1 MAEIIPFEPDPGNAG
16 VGSGDTKYCYQS
28 HILIEKGYGF
38 CCFGNYENC
47 MSKKIIIIS
56 GGRFGDPIFFKQKIA
71 EIGDSLII
79 VCDGGVR
86 HLQKLGI
93 KPDVIIGDMDSIGPA
108 QLANY
113 SAQGVQIIQHPANKD
128 FTDTELALDYAL
140 DLRPTAIY
148 IWGALGGRLD
158 HTLANV
164 FLLRKGQKAGIK
176 TYLID
181 EYCEAFIMDKEAAFV
196 DAKGVTVS
204 LFALSSQVKGLSLRG
219 FVYPLQDAVLTMGE
233 SLGVSNVI
241 DEAHAKISVRGGNL
255 LVIRY
260 WQKDIFPEA
269 L

>member
-1 MAEIIPFEPDPGNAG
+1 M
-16 VGSGDTKYCYQS
+16 T
-28 HILIEKGYGF
+28 
-38 CCFGNYENC
+38 ENV
-47 MSKKIIIIS
+47 IIIS
-56 GGRFGDPIFFKQKIA
+56 GGRFGDPIFFKKKIA

-86 HLQKLGI
+86 HVQQLGI
-93 KPDVIIGDMDSIGPA
+93 KPDVIIGDMDSIEPA
-108 QLANY
+108 QLTSY
-113 SAQGVQIIQHPANKD
+113 STQGIKIIKYPANKD

-140 DLRPTAIY
+140 NLKPTAIY
-148 IWGALGGRLD
+148 IWGALGGRID

-181 EYCEAFIMDKEAAFV
+181 EYCEAFIVDKKASFV

-204 LFALSSQVKGLSLRG
+204 LFAFSFKVEGLSLSG
-219 FVYPLQDAVLTMGE
+219 FVYPLKDAVLTMGE
-233 SLGVSNVI
+233 SRGVSNI
-241 DEAHAKISVRGGNL
+241 INEAHAKISVRAGKL

-260 WQKDIFPEA
+260 WQKGIFPEA

>member
-1 MAEIIPFEPDPGNAG
+1 
-16 VGSGDTKYCYQS
+16 
-28 HILIEKGYGF
+28 
-38 CCFGNYENC
+38 

-56 GGRFGDPIFFKQKIA
+56 GGRFGDPIFFKKKIA
-71 EIGDSLII
+71 EIIDSLII
-79 VCDGGVR
+79 ACDSGVR
-86 HLQKLGI
+86 HLQKSGI
-93 KPDVIIGDMDSIGPA
+93 KPDVIIGDMDSIEPA
-108 QLANY
+108 QLASY
-113 SAQGVQIIQHPANKD
+113 SAQGVQIIKYPANKD

-140 DLRPTAIY
+140 NLKPTAIY

-181 EYCEAFIMDKEAAFV
+181 EYCEAFIVGKEAAFV

-204 LFALSSQVKGLSLRG
+204 LFAFSPKVEGLSLSG
-219 FVYPLQDAVLTMGE
+219 FVYPLKDAVLTMGE
-233 SLGVSNVI
+233 SLGVSNI
-241 DEAHAKISVRGGNL
+241 INKAHAKISVRTGNL

-269 L
+269 I

>member
-1 MAEIIPFEPDPGNAG
+1 M
-16 VGSGDTKYCYQS
+16 T
-28 HILIEKGYGF
+28 
-38 CCFGNYENC
+38 ENV
-47 MSKKIIIIS
+47 IIIS
-56 GGRFGDPIFFKQKIA
+56 GGRFGDPIYFKKKMA
-71 EIGDSLII
+71 EIGASLII

-93 KPDVIIGDMDSIGPA
+93 KPDVIIGDMDSIEPA
-108 QLANY
+108 QLASY
-113 SAQGVQIIQHPANKD
+113 SAQGVKVIKYPANKD

-140 DLRPTAIY
+140 DLKPTAIY

-181 EYCEAFIMDKEAAFV
+181 EYCEAFIVDKEAAFV
-196 DAKGVTVS
+196 DAQGVTVS
-204 LFALSSQVKGLSLRG
+204 LFAFSPQVDGLSLSG
-219 FVYPLQDAVLTMGE
+219 FVYPLKDAVLTIGE
-233 SLGVSNVI
+233 SLGVSNI
-241 DEAHAKISVRGGNL
+241 INKAHAKISVRVGNL

-260 WQKDIFPEA
+260 WQKDIFPKV